1 MKWLAGPEISV
12 CWMLVKTS
20 SIYTTIATMTL
31 SAKGGMLY
39 KLKLPPTAYL
49 SVDIYSVFT
58 EPSGVRCCNIKLL
71 GKEAIVQS
79 WTRQITVPRGGYSRD
94 EQLLSKETTKMQ
106 SLQDL

>member
-1 MKWLAGPEISV
+1 MKWLAGPEIFV

-20 SIYTTIATMTL
+20 SIYTIATMTR

-39 KLKLPPTAYL
+39 KLKLPSTAYL
-49 SVDIYSVFT
+49 NVDIYSVIT
-58 EPSGVRCCNIKLL
+58 EPSGVRCCNIKLP

-94 EQLLSKETTKMQ
+94 AQLLSKVTTKMQ